1 MDYLSGPYNVTFS
14 AGGTIASF
22 EFSSI
27 NDDVLESNENII
39 LTIDP
44 SSLPNDVTVGIS
56 DNSTITILDDE
67 GKF

>member
-14 AGGTIASF
+14 TGGTIVSF